1 MPSAIVVRQIQGK
14 PGSVYYP
21 LEKIELPNPS
31 PKANE
36 VVVKIAAAALNHR
49 DLFIRQHLYPAIG
62 FGVPLLADGA
72 GTVIATGSSSDA
84 QKWKG
89 KRVVINPGSGW
100 KDHPD
105 GPEDPVGYK
114 ILGGTKV
121 NPSGTL
127 GDYIVIDAAEL
138 EEAPEHLSDV
148 EAASIPLTG
157 LTAWRAVITK
167 SDNAKPGR
175 NILVTGIG
183 GGVAIMALLFANAAG
198 ARVYVT
204 SGSEEK
210 LQKAKELG
218 AAGGVNYKDK
228 DWYVIFFY
236 LQEHP

>member
-1 MPSAIVVRQIQGK
+1 MPSAIAVRQIQGK

-21 LEKIELPNPS
+21 LEKVELPNPS

-36 VVVKIAAAALNHR
+36 VVVKISAAALNHR

-62 FGVPLLADGA
+62 FGVPLLADGC
-72 GTVIATGSSSDA
+72 GTVVATGSSPQA
-84 QKWKG
+84 QNWKG
-89 KRVVINPGSGW
+89 KRVVLNPGTGW
-100 KDHPD
+100 KDDPE
-105 GPEDPVGYK
+105 GPENPAGYK

-121 NPSGTL
+121 NPTGTL
-127 GDYIVIDAAEL
+127 ADHIVIDAAEL
-138 EEAPEHLSDV
+138 EEAPAHLNDV

-157 LTAWRAVITK
+157 LTAWRAVISK
-167 SDNAKPGR
+167 SGNAKPGR

-183 GGVAIMALLFANAAG
+183 GGVAIMALLFATAAG

-210 LQKAKELG
+210 IQKARELG

-228 DWYVIFFY
+228 DW
-236 LQEHP
+236 